1 MRREIQQVGCEIK
14 HDYQPDVWTVTDD
27 QLERFYAHD
36 PEALGFGIFLVFWF
50 GKW

>member
-14 HDYQPDVWTVTDD
+14 HDYHPDVWTVTDD